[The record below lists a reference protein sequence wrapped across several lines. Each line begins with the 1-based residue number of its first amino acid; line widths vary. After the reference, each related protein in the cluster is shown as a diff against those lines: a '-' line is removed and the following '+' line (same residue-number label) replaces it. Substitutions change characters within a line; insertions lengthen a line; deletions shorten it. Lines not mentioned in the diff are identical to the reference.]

1 MTVSDLIPFAPGLDI
16 EGGVINQAF
25 DSEFAAHLSFPIP
38 IPIAATAPMDK
49 GSVDFLWHAMDAAK
63 MHRKERALCVRKVR
77 PKSIQ
82 EAPCSEGDDVVGLVV
97 RVLKNM
103 IPEPLGLRMAPQG
116 LVEVP
121 SEARVSCDVVHHD
134 AIP

>member
-1 MTVSDLIPFAPGLDI
+1 MTVSDLILFAPGADI

-38 IPIAATAPMDK
+38 IPIAATAPVDK

-63 MHRKERALCVRKVR
+63 MHRKERALCIREVC

-82 EAPCSEGDDVVGLVV
+82 KATRSEGDDVVSLAVW
-97 RVLKNM
+97 VLKDM
-103 IPEPLGLRMAPQG
+103 LPEPL
-116 LVEVP
+116 
-121 SEARVSCDVVHHD
+121 
-134 AIP
+134 